1 MEELLDA
8 IVAGRIDDAIARIAV
23 LRADGVDLNTADLRG
38 RTPAHLAG
46 TLGHARLI
54 EPLRAAGANLN
65 AQDATGAVPTHGAAN
80 GDHVQSIAA
89 LHAGGANLSAA
100 DLSGRTPGHAA
111 AGLGHWRSIE
121 ALHAGGANL
130 SAPDHTGSTP
140 THAAAILGHE
150 RAILALYKADADLFQ
165 TDRNGKKPVDL
176 AASQGKTKVAN
187 LLAGYEDSRDLGGAL
202 KALSGSQAHQS
213 LAADLQCPILAKP
226 YARVGN
232 FRPVRLPDGQGSSGQ
247 VVPGNVIS
255 AQAAYRMLSEP
266 RPFDPLTRANH
277 TSAEAGA
284 FLRSSAFAQ
293 GDPERLAM
301 VRAALETARKD
312 MAPEALMAAVPRA
325 VENARA
331 AASAAP
337 AGAAG
342 AAGAG
347 GMHYQQILQGGS
359 AGVPPSPSPSGP
371 AAGGRGPQH

>member
-8 IVAGRIDDAIARIAV
+8 IVAGRIDDAIARIEA
-23 LRADGVDLNTADLRG
+23 LRADGVDLNTADHRG

-65 AQDATGAVPTHGAAN
+65 AQDATGAVPAHGAAS
-80 GDHVQSIAA
+80 GDHVQTIAA

-100 DLSGRTPGHAA
+100 DLSGRTPVHAA

-121 ALHAGGANL
+121 ALHAGSANL

-140 THAAAILGHE
+140 AHAAAILGHE

-187 LLAGYEDSRDLGGAL
+187 LLAGYEDSRDLGGVL
-202 KALSGSQAHQS
+202 KAVSGSQAHQS
-213 LAADLQCPILAKP
+213 LAADLQCPILAEP
-226 YARVGN
+226 YARVGD
-232 FRPVRLPDGQGSSGQ
+232 FRPVRLPDGHGSSGQ
-247 VVPGNVIS
+247 LMPGNVIS
-255 AQAAYRMLSEP
+255 AQAAYRMLSER
-266 RPFDPLTRANH
+266 RPFDPLAGATY

-331 AASAAP
+331 AAGAAP
-337 AGAAG
+337 AS